1 MASIIIIPIL
11 IVVIVGLSSYLV
23 HKFVLRDILAKRS
36 INQTLQKYNIKKT
49 PSEII
54 KEYYENRGERLSH
67 QEIQNIEKHPSRK
80 SVCIAILVYTTDA
93 EVIDEARDRVQIIK
107 KRLWEE
113 HSISCYRI
121 NIL

>member
-67 QEIQNIEKHPSRK
+67 QEIQNIEKNYRQNEPEQFLAMYD
-80 SVCIAILVYTTDA
+80 AI
-93 EVIDEARDRVQIIK
+93 RDKIK
-107 KRLWEE
+107 DKEK
-113 HSISCYRI
+113 
-121 NIL
+121 